1 MTMQKI
7 ILETKRLKLKY
18 LSIEMANAIHL
29 NSLDE
34 DTRMYIPDEV
44 FETEAIATEVIE
56 HLSQFYADK
65 NGPLVYAICLSDET
79 VIGYVQ
85 AVPMRNA
92 WELGYQIAK
101 PYRNQGY
108 AREAVQLFLPWIL
121 QELQLEQIEAVC
133 LAENKASIHVLKAC
147 GFKYLGQF
155 NERYQGQEAIV
166 EKFVYT
172 IHSQDEHA

>member
-1 MTMQKI
+1 MQKI
-7 ILETKRLKLKY
+7 ILETNRLKLKY

-34 DTRMYIPDEV
+34 DTRMFIPDEI
-44 FETEAIATEVIE
+44 FETEAIAAEVIE
-56 HLSQFYADK
+56 HLSHFYADK

-85 AVPMRNA
+85 AVPVRNA

-108 AREAVQLFLPWIL
+108 AREVVQMFLPWIMH
-121 QELQLEQIEAVC
+121 ELEIDQIDALC
-133 LAENKASIHVLKAC
+133 LAENKASAQVLRAS
-147 GFKYLGQF
+147 GFSYLGQF
-155 NERYQGQEAIV
+155 NALYQGQEAVV

-172 IHSQDEHA
+172 THSQDEHV

>member
-1 MTMQKI
+1 MRNI
-7 ILETKRLKLKY
+7 ILETNRLQLKH

-34 DTRMYIPDEV
+34 ETRMYVSDEV
-44 FETEAIATEVIE
+44 FESEAIAIEVIQY
-56 HLSQFYADK
+56 LFQFYANK

-85 AVPMRNA
+85 AVPMQDA

-101 PYRNQGY
+101 TYRNQGY
-108 AREAVQLFLPWIL
+108 AREAIQMFLPWIL

-133 LAENKASIHVLKAC
+133 LAENKASIQVLKAC
-147 GFKYLGQF
+147 EFKYLGQF

-172 IHSQDEHA
+172 IHSQDEHV

>member
-1 MTMQKI
+1 MQKI
-7 ILETKRLKLKY
+7 ILETNRLKLKY
-18 LSIEMANAIHL
+18 FSIEMANAIHL
-29 NSLDE
+29 NLLDE
-34 DTRMYIPDEV
+34 DTRMFIPDEV

-108 AREAVQLFLPWIL
+108 AREAVQMFLPWIMH
-121 QELQLEQIEAVC
+121 ELEIDQIFGDC
-133 LAENKASIHVLKAC
+133 LVENKASAHVLLAC
-147 GFKYLGQF
+147 GFSYLGQF
-155 NERYQGQEAIV
+155 NALYQGQEAVV

-172 IHSQDEHA
+172 THSQDEHA

>member
-1 MTMQKI
+1 MRNI
-7 ILETKRLKLKY
+7 ILETNQLQLKH

-34 DTRMYIPDEV
+34 ETRMYVSDEV
-44 FETEAIATEVIE
+44 FESEAIAIEVIQY
-56 HLSQFYADK
+56 LSQFYANK

-85 AVPMRNA
+85 AVPMQNA

-101 PYRNQGY
+101 PHRNQGY
-108 AREAVQLFLPWIL
+108 AREAVQHFLPWIL
-121 QELQLEQIEAVC
+121 QELKIEQIEAVC
-133 LAENKASIHVLKAC
+133 LAENKASVHVLKAC

-166 EKFVYT
+166 EKFVFA
-172 IHSQDEHA
+172 IHSQDEHV